1 MRNALFFW
9 LQQCSPRFERDI
21 LLSALKTKSCW
32 APHLLCAFQTSTH
45 LNIVMDYADG
55 GSLWDVLESS
65 PDDGKISETDLRWWV
80 PQVVSAI
87 HWCHSQGFAH
97 RCDMSYIVVMFD
109 ADISRSDIKPHNF
122 VLASNA
128 HVLLIDFGSSAPL
141 LPPRPDGSQQI
152 EKRYCLLLC
161 GTCDYISPEVLCANE
176 EALVALEM
184 EDEEKD
190 ASKDESEEGGYGLET
205 DWWSLGS
212 MLYEMAYGITPFFA
226 KDIRQTYLRIM
237 NHKVLFNLMNCSTMS
252 ITKMFLDVSSQACGS
267 THPFLFLRRIRTFYP
282 GSFLFSNC
290 ICHLMPS
297 Y

>member
-1 MRNALFFW
+1 
-9 LQQCSPRFERDI
+9 
-21 LLSALKTKSCW
+21 
-32 APHLLCAFQTSTH
+32 TH

-97 RCDMSYIVVMFD
+97 RCVMSYIVVRFD
-109 ADISRSDIKPHNF
+109 TDLSCSDIKPHNF
-122 VLASNA
+122 VLAANA

-141 LPPRPDGSQQI
+141 LPPRQDGSQQI

-161 GTCDYISPEVLCANE
+161 GTCDYISPEVLRANE

-184 EDEEKD
+184 EDEGKD
-190 ASKDESEEGGYGLET
+190 VSKDESEKGGYGLET

-212 MLYEMAYGITPFFA
+212 MLY
-226 KDIRQTYLRIM
+226 
-237 NHKVLFNLMNCSTMS
+237 
-252 ITKMFLDVSSQACGS
+252 
-267 THPFLFLRRIRTFYP
+267 
-282 GSFLFSNC
+282 
-290 ICHLMPS
+290 
-297 Y
+297 